1 MSFYVCVLQIID
13 LIEEIGRSTILFGDF
28 NIPFLV
34 IDAIVRRKISKDV
47 DDLNDT
53 QPLFSN

>member
-1 MSFYVCVLQIID
+1 MCVLQIID
-13 LIEEIGRSTILFGDF
+13 LIEEIGRSTILSGDF